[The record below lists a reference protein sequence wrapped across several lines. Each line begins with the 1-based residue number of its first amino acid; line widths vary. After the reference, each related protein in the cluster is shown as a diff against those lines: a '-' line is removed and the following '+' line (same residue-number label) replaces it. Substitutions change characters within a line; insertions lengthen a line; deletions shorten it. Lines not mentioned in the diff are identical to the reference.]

1 MKNFVFCVT
10 LNFLFFISSV
20 FSIQLAAKEKTVI
33 FTPKHQF
40 TISCNVSE
48 AEGTPEIIWTRN
60 DVEVTK
66 IDALKN
72 VKSSYS
78 KEKSQVTLTLS
89 DPKDDFAGNYKCV
102 ANPGKPDEVYAEIR
116 VTRAVLVKVP
126 ANINVVEEEKLRI
139 QCKVLGDA
147 KLSWTFNNQTYNIS
161 EGRVTLENY
170 TEDGKVVV
178 NGMFIVEGITKDD
191 RGIVTCIGGV
201 DAATNKSIQSECMVR
216 IKDKYAALWPFLG
229 ICAEVIILCAIIIVY
244 EKKRN
249 KTELE
254 ESDTD
259 QSPDQKNT
267 PDHGKDANLRH
278 RQ

>member
-1 MKNFVFCVT
+1 M
-10 LNFLFFISSV
+10 FFY
-20 FSIQLAAKEKTVI
+20 FRRKD
-33 FTPKHQF
+33 
-40 TISCNVSE
+40 
-48 AEGTPEIIWTRN
+48 

-66 IDALKN
+66 IESLKN
-72 VKSSYS
+72 IKSSYANGI
-78 KEKSQVTLTLS
+78 VTLTVS
-89 DPKDDFAGNYKCV
+89 ESKEEFAGIYKCV

-116 VTRAVLVKVP
+116 VTRQVLVKVP

-147 KLSWTFNNQTYNIS
+147 KLSWKFNNQTYNIS

-170 TEDGKVVV
+170 TEDGKVVI
-178 NGMFIVEGITKDD
+178 NGMFIVEAITKDD
-191 RGIVTCIGGV
+191 RGIATCIGEDV
-201 DAATNKSIQSECMVR
+201 ANNKSTQSECMVR
-216 IKDKYAALWPFLG
+216 IKDKYAALWPFIG